1 MNYKS
6 TRSLLFLTQLQMA
19 ELVTEK
25 LQEYRKNERAI
36 NRKSEET
43 KRIYTYLSQYEH
55 LREWSYKNEQDDY
68 DIPFEKLNPRFI
80 KNILKRI
87 GAAEMIII
95 NCNLLIEKSK
105 SEIPIINKQLESFF
119 HLNKCI
125 PESEILM
132 RRKLAEQLDKCI
144 NVMERK
150 ELRLRTLK
158 LKRRWA
164 IAEVDFHKEYLVEI
178 SKTVDITALG
188 YTMP

>member
-1 MNYKS
+1 MHYKKL
-6 TRSLLFLTQLQMA
+6 RDLLDLTQLQMA
-19 ELVTEK
+19 ELVSEE

-43 KRIYTYLSQYEH
+43 IRIYTYLSQYEH
-55 LREWSYKNEQDDY
+55 LRDWVYKNEQNDY
-68 DIPFEKLNPRFI
+68 DIPYKKLKPRFI
-80 KNILKRI
+80 EDILKRI
-87 GAAEMIII
+87 GDAEMIIL
-95 NCNLLIEKSK
+95 NCNLSIEKSK
-105 SEIPIINKQLESFF
+105 SEIPKINKQLESLF

-144 NVMERK
+144 DMMGRK
-150 ELRLRTLK
+150 ELRLRTLE

-164 IAEVDFHKEYLVEI
+164 KADVDFLKEYLVEI